1 MTFLFSKPVGNPKNI
16 TIPINSKLNKQH
28 KFPPTLPKPNLEGQ
42 FKMMHNP
49 IEWEI

>member
-1 MTFLFSKPVGNPKNI
+1 MKYDLSIFPNLLATPK
-16 TIPINSKLNKQH
+16 TSPS
-28 KFPPTLPKPNLEGQ
+28 LPKPNLEGQ